1 MTMRNSKNSLYDKSD
16 GHEYGKETLKDFEGI
31 FNIFMP
37 KSGSKFY
44 DDKSDKTIPHQNS
57 SSKLL
62 GLTTA
67 ATNGGSGIKGSVVS
81 CLHQPTSQTVVVK
94 RYQLDEEKRNS
105 NLFYNSQEHFNENV
119 TLIMVGYFT
128 TLELLRTYIAILRTS
143 L

>member
-37 KSGSKFY
+37 KSGLKFY
-44 DDKSDKTIPHQNS
+44 DDKTDKTIPHQNS

-67 ATNGGSGIKGSVVS
+67 ATNGGSGIKGCVV
-81 CLHQPTSQTVVVK
+81 
-94 RYQLDEEKRNS
+94 
-105 NLFYNSQEHFNENV
+105 
-119 TLIMVGYFT
+119 
-128 TLELLRTYIAILRTS
+128 
-143 L
+143 